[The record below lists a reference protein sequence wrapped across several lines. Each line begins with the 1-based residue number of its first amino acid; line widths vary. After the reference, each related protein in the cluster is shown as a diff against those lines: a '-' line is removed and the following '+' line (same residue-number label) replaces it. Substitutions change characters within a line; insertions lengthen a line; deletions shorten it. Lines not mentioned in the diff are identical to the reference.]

1 LRTEDKKTIL
11 ISVGVAVAIVIA
23 ILAFLRAGTGSN
35 GKQGISERGLPGEN
49 GLSGENGSQGIQ
61 GPAGAT
67 GPQGPQGATGAI
79 GPQGPAGA
87 TGPQGATGPAGA
99 SGENGITPQLEY
111 NNENNMIRWVYDNGT
126 VTDWIVLPQG
136 EQGPA
141 GATGPQGPQGEQG
154 PAGENGNDANLS
166 ADVSGL
172 LSYYPNCLIL
182 YGPAQSG
189 TGVGQ
194 PGYGKNWQCVV
205 GFLVNF
211 GTENAEN
218 VKIHMVWENATYNLG
233 WENTIYVG
241 HLNGHGLYSISWET
255 YVPGSD
261 TVTFNWS
268 YEITWN

>member
-23 ILAFLRAGTGSN
+23 ILAFLRGGPGSN
-35 GKQGISERGLPGEN
+35 GNQGITERGLQGEN
-49 GLSGENGSQGIQ
+49 GLSGDNGGQGIQ

-67 GPQGPQGATGAI
+67 GAQGPQGATGAT
-79 GPQGPAGA
+79 GAQGPAGA
-87 TGPQGATGPAGA
+87 SGPQGATGPAGA
-99 SGENGITPQLEY
+99 T
-111 NNENNMIRWVYDNGT
+111 
-126 VTDWIVLPQG
+126 
-136 EQGPA
+136 

-154 PAGENGNDANLS
+154 PAGENGKDANLS

-182 YGPAQSG
+182 YGPAESG
-189 TGVGQ
+189 TGVGM
-194 PGYGKNWQCVV
+194 PGYGKNWQCVI

-218 VKIHMVWENATYNLG
+218 VKIHMVWENATDNLG

-241 HLNGHGLYSISWET
+241 HLDGHGLYSISWET
-255 YVPGSD
+255 YVPNS
-261 TVTFNWS
+261 VNETFNWS
-268 YEITWN
+268 YEITWS